1 MTAPHDRPERH
12 LGRTIVGNLDV
23 ANPIEFSQFLL
34 LGRKTGSLNL
44 VSGEHHGVLHF
55 VNGEVVSAV
64 GPDLRGGLE
73 VAMKILKWDDGR
85 FQFVEEPVAPSNEI
99 EIGTQNLLLET
110 ARLMDEAQ
118 ADGVVQQLKK
128 VDELSKTFAAIT
140 AQVMSDGDGG
150 GGAAAWIVEQPGRV
164 VFRVPGHPAYGQ
176 LPSGELCR
184 FDHDDAFRPSML
196 QSVGGG
202 PAASGGWVSFRKH
215 RLYLSDG
222 PDGARLVHPY
232 PAPPIDRHLESTGVL
247 ETILSAAPSA
257 AVFGPAR
264 SGKSLLVAL
273 AARHL
278 ASEGWRILYL
288 TGMPTHDLADGAT
301 IHHEVRSVNG
311 DLTRAHAA
319 LRRWRPDVVA
329 IDLAPTDD
337 LAGFV
342 EEAKLSGARLLITA
356 RAADEAQAR
365 RVIETVVGSTDGFS
379 LVAPWPVAEGPRL
392 ELTHAAA

>member
-1 MTAPHDRPERH
+1 MTAPPDRPDRP
-12 LGRTIVGNLDV
+12 LGRTIVGNLGV
-23 ANPIEFSQFLL
+23 ATPIEFSQFLL
-34 LGRKTGSLNL
+34 LGRKTGSLNV

-55 VNGEVVSAV
+55 LNGEVVSAV

-73 VAMKILKWDDGR
+73 VAMKILNWTDGR
-85 FQFVEEPVAPSNEI
+85 FQFVEEPVAPSSEI

-184 FDHDDAFRPSML
+184 FDHEDAFRPSML

-202 PAASGGWVSFRKH
+202 PAASGGWVVFRKH
-215 RLYLSDG
+215 RLFLSDG
-222 PDGARLVHPY
+222 PDGARLVHPF
-232 PAPPIDRHLESTGVL
+232 PPPPIERHLDGAAVL
-247 ETILSAAPSA
+247 DTILNAAPSV

-264 SGKSLLVAL
+264 SGKSLLLAL
-273 AARHL
+273 AVGKL
-278 ASEGWRILYL
+278 AAEGWRILTL
-288 TGMPTHDLADGAT
+288 TGMPSHDLGDGAR
-301 IHHEVRSVNG
+301 IHHEVRTVNG
-311 DLTRAHAA
+311 GLERAHAA

-337 LAGFV
+337 LPAFV
-342 EEAKLSGARLLITA
+342 REAQLSGARLLVTA
-356 RAADEAQAR
+356 RTADEAQAR
-365 RVIETVVGSTDGFS
+365 RVVEAVAGSTAGFS
-379 LVAPWPVAEGPRL
+379 LVSPWPVAEGPRL